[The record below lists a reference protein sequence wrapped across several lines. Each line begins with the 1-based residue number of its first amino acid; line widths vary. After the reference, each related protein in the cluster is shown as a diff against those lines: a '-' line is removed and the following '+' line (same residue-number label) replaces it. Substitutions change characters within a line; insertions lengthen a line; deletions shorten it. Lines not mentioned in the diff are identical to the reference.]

1 MVSKGDGF
9 VPLAA
14 AAEMMPG
21 SKVMVGPGGVAMIV
35 YAGGCIVRV
44 GSGLWVVQDAA
55 PCDKG
60 TTELD
65 FTGRMNEGLLNR
77 EPPPPPPRPALR
89 SEEHTSELQSL
100 RHLVCRLLLEKKNKK
115 NKTQKVTAHNSMT

>member
-1 MVSKGDGF
+1 MV
-9 VPLAA
+9 
-14 AAEMMPG
+14 PG
-21 SKVMVGPGGVAMIV
+21 SKVMVGPGGFALIV
-35 YAGGCIVRV
+35 YARGCVVRV

-77 EPPPPPPRPALR
+77 EPPPPPPRPALDP
-89 SEEHTSELQSL
+89 LIVGGVIVGGAVVAC
-100 RHLVCRLLLEKKNKK
+100 LVWCRGHDHHKP
-115 NKTQKVTAHNSMT
+115 ASP